1 MSTIVVVDDDRTFR
15 GLLQTVLE
23 MEGYEAV
30 IQSCASGVASLVR
43 ELNADLVL
51 MDVHV
56 GNGDSLDSLRELKAD
71 VALRD
76 VPVLMTSGADHAAEC
91 LEAGADMFIL
101 KPFRPSELLA
111 AIAGLTIGND
121 GENETKTEE
130 ADAPEASAG
139 EAQTTVA
146 AC

>member
-15 GLLQTVLE
+15 RLLQTVLE

-30 IQSCASGVASLVR
+30 IESCASGVACLVR
-43 ELNADLVL
+43 ELNPDLVL

-56 GNGDSLDSLRELKAD
+56 GDGNSLEALRELKAD
-71 VALRD
+71 VALQD

-91 LEAGADMFIL
+91 LEAGANKFIL

-121 GENETKTEE
+121 REKETAEQ
-130 ADAPEASAG
+130 ASSR
-139 EAQTTVA
+139 EAQSTVA